1 MKRSEAKET
10 VLVNLLLYNS
20 TPIKTDLL
28 CTLCG
33 IKERELQQAVQDLR
47 MEHIPVCSGDGGYWL
62 WDYKDDS
69 LDHTIRQLKSRIKNQ
84 SATIRALEQVQL
96 EGQQEFNLEERE
108 ETWRE
113 ALRNL

>member
-1 MKRSEAKET
+1 MRKNEIKET
-10 VLVNLLLYNS
+10 VLANLLLYDS
-20 TPIKTDLL
+20 APIKTAPL
-28 CTLCG
+28 CALCG

-47 MEHIPVCSGDGGYWL
+47 LERIPICSGDGGYWM

-69 LDHTIRQLKSRIKNQ
+69 LNHTIRQLKSRIRNQ

-96 EGQQEFNLEERE
+96 EGQQEFDLKERE

-113 ALRNL
+113 ALRKL